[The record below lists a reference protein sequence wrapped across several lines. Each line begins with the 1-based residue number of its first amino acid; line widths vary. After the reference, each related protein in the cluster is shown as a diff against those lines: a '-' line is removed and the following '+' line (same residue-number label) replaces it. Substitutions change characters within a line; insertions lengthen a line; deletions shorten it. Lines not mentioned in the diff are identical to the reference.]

1 MAKIIEVTA
10 ENKIDTR
17 LFDSLLKEYRSAY
30 EQKQKLHDLVI
41 KSILS
46 GAKKHHLELGEL
58 EEVDDE
64 GLFQFLQPNVLN
76 PVLLHFKA
84 KESGILIETSIF
96 ISKNSSHETITIN
109 SVFTRKT
116 DGHLECCM
124 KDGSWKRIYS
134 DYVEYS
140 IENRYK
146 KQLWNICCAK
156 NGGNPLS
163 DKNFAHIC
171 VKNSKLLL
179 LSDLLHMLRVSD
191 KELNSPEASIIL
203 KPNPKYCRLGFAV
216 SQQGDELVLSRYI
229 GRDDL
234 LLFLGKDQPS
244 YSYEEAVFSTPD
256 TKKMAAIVRRLTDH
270 YPKDVPV
277 FTFPVSE
284 NIYYEFCYDK
294 NLSDNGA
301 IYFDKFNA
309 GAEVCEVSKKDMVKV
324 EEMYSL
330 IEKLL
335 LLPDSQ

>member
-46 GAKKHHLELGEL
+46 GAKKHHLEFGEL

-96 ISKNSSHETITIN
+96 ISKNSSHETVSIN

-116 DGHLECCM
+116 
-124 KDGSWKRIYS
+124 DGSWKRIYS

-203 KPNPKYCRLGFAV
+203 KPNPKYC
-216 SQQGDELVLSRYI
+216 DW
-229 GRDDL
+229 DL
-234 LLFLGKDQPS
+234 LFHS
-244 YSYEEAVFSTPD
+244 RETNWF
-256 TKKMAAIVRRLTDH
+256 
-270 YPKDVPV
+270 
-277 FTFPVSE
+277 
-284 NIYYEFCYDK
+284 
-294 NLSDNGA
+294 
-301 IYFDKFNA
+301 
-309 GAEVCEVSKKDMVKV
+309 
-324 EEMYSL
+324 
-330 IEKLL
+330 
-335 LLPDSQ
+335 

>member
-1 MAKIIEVTA
+1 MAGLAKIIEVTA

-46 GAKKHHLELGEL
+46 GAKKHHLEFGEL

-96 ISKNSSHETITIN
+96 ISKNSSHETVSIN

-171 VKNSKLLL
+171 VKNCFFCQTCCICC
-179 LSDLLHMLRVSD
+179 V
-191 KELNSPEASIIL
+191 
-203 KPNPKYCRLGFAV
+203 
-216 SQQGDELVLSRYI
+216 
-229 GRDDL
+229 
-234 LLFLGKDQPS
+234 FLTKSLTVRKHPS
-244 YSYEEAVFSTPD
+244 S
-256 TKKMAAIVRRLTDH
+256 
-270 YPKDVPV
+270 
-277 FTFPVSE
+277 
-284 NIYYEFCYDK
+284 
-294 NLSDNGA
+294 
-301 IYFDKFNA
+301 
-309 GAEVCEVSKKDMVKV
+309 
-324 EEMYSL
+324 
-330 IEKLL
+330 
-335 LLPDSQ
+335 

>member
-46 GAKKHHLELGEL
+46 GAKKHHLEFGEL

-96 ISKNSSHETITIN
+96 ISKNSSHETVSIN

-134 DYVEYS
+134 DY
-140 IENRYK
+140 
-146 KQLWNICCAK
+146 
-156 NGGNPLS
+156 GGR
-163 DKNFAHIC
+163 I
-171 VKNSKLLL
+171 
-179 LSDLLHMLRVSD
+179 
-191 KELNSPEASIIL
+191 
-203 KPNPKYCRLGFAV
+203 
-216 SQQGDELVLSRYI
+216 
-229 GRDDL
+229 
-234 LLFLGKDQPS
+234 
-244 YSYEEAVFSTPD
+244 
-256 TKKMAAIVRRLTDH
+256 
-270 YPKDVPV
+270 
-277 FTFPVSE
+277 
-284 NIYYEFCYDK
+284 
-294 NLSDNGA
+294 
-301 IYFDKFNA
+301 
-309 GAEVCEVSKKDMVKV
+309 
-324 EEMYSL
+324 
-330 IEKLL
+330 
-335 LLPDSQ
+335 

>member
-46 GAKKHHLELGEL
+46 GAKKHHLEFGEL

-96 ISKNSSHETITIN
+96 ISKNSSHETVSIN

-216 SQQGDELVLSRYI
+216 SQQGDELVLRRYI

-234 LLFLGKDQPS
+234 LLFLDKDQPS

-256 TKKMAAIVRRLTDH
+256 TQKMAAIVRRLTDH

-309 GAEVCEVSKKDMVKV
+309 GGEVCEVGKKDMVKV

>member
-1 MAKIIEVTA
+1 
-10 ENKIDTR
+10 
-17 LFDSLLKEYRSAY
+17 
-30 EQKQKLHDLVI
+30 
-41 KSILS
+41 
-46 GAKKHHLELGEL
+46 
-58 EEVDDE
+58 
-64 GLFQFLQPNVLN
+64 
-76 PVLLHFKA
+76 
-84 KESGILIETSIF
+84 
-96 ISKNSSHETITIN
+96 
-109 SVFTRKT
+109 
-116 DGHLECCM
+116 M

-140 IENRYK
+140 IVNRYK
-146 KQLWNICCAK
+146 KQLWNICSAK

-256 TKKMAAIVRRLTDH
+256 TQKMAAIVRRLTDH

-309 GAEVCEVSKKDMVKV
+309 GGEVCEVGKKDMVKV